1 MTTLLVH
8 NQSSF
13 MGHETPPGHPERPDR
28 IRIIEETLA
37 QSEFNSLTKKEA
49 PIGEEEDIARAHPIS
64 YISKIKESIPT
75 SGLVAIDGDTSVSS
89 GSWDAA
95 LRGVGASCLAIDEVV
110 NQNVTNAFCASR
122 PPGHHAEKT
131 TAMGFCLFNNVAVAA
146 RYAQNKYNLDHIAI
160 IDFDVHHGNGT
171 QDIFWNDKT
180 VMYCSTHQ
188 MPLYPGT
195 GAKNEQGEANT
206 IVNAPLA
213 ANDGGSEFKQAMND
227 EILPRI
233 EQFSPDL
240 IIISAGFD
248 AHTRD
253 PLANINLEKEDFE
266 WITKKLM
273 ELADKTCNGRVI
285 SVLEGGYDLTG
296 LSESVAVHVRQLMN
310 S

>member
-1 MTTLLVH
+1 MSTLLVH
-8 NQSSF
+8 NKSSF

-28 IRIIEETLA
+28 IRIIDETLA
-37 QSEFNSLTKKEA
+37 QEDFSTLVRVEA
-49 PIGEEEDIARAHPIS
+49 PLGQEVDIARAHPTD
-64 YISKIKESIPT
+64 YITKIKSAIPS
-75 SGLVAIDGDTSVSS
+75 SGLAALDGDTTVSN

-95 LRGVGASCLAIDEVV
+95 IRGVGACCLAVDEVI
-110 NQNVTNAFCASR
+110 NQNVQNAFCASR
-122 PPGHHAEKT
+122 PPGHHAEKS

-146 RYAQNKYNLDHIAI
+146 RYAQNKYNLDHVAI

-171 QDIFWNDKT
+171 QDIFWDDKT

-195 GAKNEQGEANT
+195 GAKNEQGEQNT
-206 IVNAPLA
+206 IVNAPLSA
-213 ANDGGSEFKQAMND
+213 YDGSDKFKQAMNE

-253 PLANINLEKEDFE
+253 PLANINLVKEDFE

-273 ELADKTCNGRVI
+273 EIAEKSCQGRIV
-285 SVLEGGYDLTG
+285 SVLEGGYDLEG
-296 LSESVAVHVRQLMN
+296 LSESVAIHVKQLMN